1 MNQNNYFLR
10 LKNLGFEPDLVLDIG
25 AFFGTWTL
33 ECLRV
38 FPNSKYLLFEPSTH
52 SYQRNLDQ
60 FNNVK
65 IIHTILNSEAKE
77 VDWYAE
83 NPQVGGSGDSFFK
96 EKTKHFTNTQAIK
109 RPSSTLEIELKKEN
123 IDAKSVFIKIDTQGS
138 EIEILKGAG
147 TILNNTDFIV
157 LEMPLFGQYNEG
169 CPSFKDYINSLDS
182 FGFLP
187 FEITDVHYSG
197 NLAFQIQI
205 DLLFI
210 NKNNKLNRVV
220 QETLMN

>member
-1 MNQNNYFLR
+1 MSQQYNYFLR

-33 ECLRV
+33 DCLK
-38 FPNSKYLLFEPSTH
+38 FYPTAKYLLFEPAHHPFQQHLAGFS
-52 SYQRNLDQ
+52 
-60 FNNVK
+60 NVK
-65 IIHTILNSEAKE
+65 INHTILNSEEKE
-77 VDWYAE
+77 VDWYGE
-83 NPQVGGSGDSFFK
+83 PNGGSGDSFFK
-96 EKTKHFTNTQAIK
+96 ERTKHFVNTAPIK
-109 RPSSTLEIELKKEN
+109 KQTTTLENELKKEN
-123 IDAKSVFIKIDTQGS
+123 ITAKSVFIKIDTQGS